1 MKKAFLILSGIT
13 MFCFINYGFIQW
25 LNSGHTFIDVLKT
38 LTQDWLLLI
47 TVVDA
52 CLFTLLCFIW
62 LFADMKKRGFSSLKK
77 AFIFLSVIFTGI
89 SAFFI
94 YLAFRPKTR
103 ADAF

>member
-1 MKKAFLILSGIT
+1 MKKAFLIFSGIT

-25 LNSGHTFIDVLKT
+25 LNSGHTFTDVWKL

-62 LFADMKKRGFSSLKK
+62 LFADMKKRGFGLFKK
-77 AFIFLSVIFTGI
+77 FFVFLSVMLTGT

-94 YLAFRPKTR
+94 YLAFRSK
-103 ADAF
+103 